1 MLKFEKLY
9 EKVGLFTLN
18 VLAKFGRYNLR
29 KIGSDKQGDLQAD
42 HYFVDKD
49 APTVV
54 FFHGGNWRSYKKE
67 DYRFVADTLCSMG
80 VNVLIPDL
88 LKYPEYRFTAILEKA
103 SYLLDW
109 LLDFLDIKNDIFV
122 MGHSSG
128 AQIAALIVLNDELS
142 NQDRSIAGMIGLS
155 GPYDFFP
162 FSDNDHWDLFGPEE
176 NYPASQPI
184 NFVNNL
190 SPELYLLHGAS
201 DQRVRRG
208 NSKSLME
215 KQLAA
220 GGKASREVYSNM
232 GHADTILSFSRLHR
246 RKNRLVR
253 DIQYF
258 INTRKNFGEKN
269 GSK

>member
-18 VLAKFGRYNLR
+18 VLAKFGRYKLR

-88 LKYPEYRFTAILEKA
+88 LKYPEYRFTAILGKA
-103 SYLLDW
+103 SYFLDW
-109 LLDFLDIKNDIFV
+109 LLDFLEIKNDIFL

-269 GSK
+269 GSN

>member
-1 MLKFEKLY
+1 MTMMAMMMTNTNTKTGHA
-9 EKVGLFTLN
+9 KV
-18 VLAKFGRYNLR
+18 VH
-29 KIGSDKQGDLQAD
+29 D
-42 HYFVDKD
+42 
-49 APTVV
+49 
-54 FFHGGNWRSYKKE
+54 E
-67 DYRFVADTLCSMG
+67 
-80 VNVLIPDL
+80 
-88 LKYPEYRFTAILEKA
+88 TA
-103 SYLLDW
+103 
-109 LLDFLDIKNDIFV
+109 V
-122 MGHSSG
+122 
-128 AQIAALIVLNDELS
+128 
-142 NQDRSIAGMIGLS
+142 
-155 GPYDFFP
+155 
-162 FSDNDHWDLFGPEE
+162 
-176 NYPASQPI
+176 

-258 INTRKNFGEKN
+258 INTRKTFGEKN